1 VLLIKLLINY
11 GSYYATNA
19 TVYFIYILVSKYKDC
34 DAIMVYNDNIIYY
47 ILIQYILNIN
57 ILSLFDVY
65 YISRTIILRLISDKG
80 NMP

>member
-1 VLLIKLLINY
+1 MAHTMLLY
-11 GSYYATNA
+11 A

-34 DAIMVYNDNIIYY
+34 YAIMVYNDIIIYY
-47 ILIQYILNIN
+47 ILIHYIMNKN

-65 YISRTIILRLISDKG
+65 YISRTIILRLISINISDEG